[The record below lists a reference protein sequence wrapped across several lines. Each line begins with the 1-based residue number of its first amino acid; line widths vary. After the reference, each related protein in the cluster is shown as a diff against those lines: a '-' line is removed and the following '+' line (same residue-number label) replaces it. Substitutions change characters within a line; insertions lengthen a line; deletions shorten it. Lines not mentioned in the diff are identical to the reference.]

1 MTTPVLDNATPPA
14 TDAGVPV
21 PTTVSRERS
30 RPGWLAGV
38 AIACGAA
45 VLASLGTVG
54 ALDAFGRPASAAPAS
69 SATAQ
74 QSAPLVKGSTTAP
87 NWVATA
93 AAVKPSVVSVRVQTA
108 DGGGGQGSGVVLDT
122 GGRVLTNNHVVAA
135 GSGATISV
143 VLADGRTYKATI
155 VGTDPSTDLAVL
167 AIQQP

>member
-1 MTTPVLDNATPPA
+1 MTTPVLDHDTPSP
-14 TDAGVPV
+14 TDAQTPV

-45 VLASLGTVG
+45 ALASLGTVG
-54 ALDAFGRPASAAPAS
+54 ALDAFGRPASAATSAS

-93 AAVKPSVVSVRVQTA
+93 AAVKPSVVSVKVQAA
-108 DGGGGQGSGVVLDT
+108 DGSGGQGSGVVLDAS
-122 GGRVLTNNHVVAA
+122 GRVLTNNHVVAG
-135 GSGATISV
+135 GSGAGAAISV
-143 VLADGRTYKATI
+143 VLADGR
-155 VGTDPSTDLAVL
+155 
-167 AIQQP
+167 